1 MSFTNVDIKAGICFS
16 LLVQDAHNMSSQ
28 TASIIKLHME
38 SMGMGHLTFVTMHL
52 VLLKVV
58 FAQVFTLYKIQLG
71 KYLLQISYTHFEP
84 TNHHSTRSVS
94 TLTKNE

>member
-1 MSFTNVDIKAGICFS
+1 
-16 LLVQDAHNMSSQ
+16 MSSQ
-28 TASIIKLHME
+28 TASIIKLDME

-52 VLLKVV
+52 LLLKVV

-84 TNHHSTRSVS
+84 P
-94 TLTKNE
+94 